1 MSMLTQ
7 RSVQPAVRPT
17 NVKGVDRTPALDVSK
32 VKIVPLPRR
41 NDDIYMRGRRRP
53 RA

>member
-1 MSMLTQ
+1 MSTLTK
-7 RSVQPAVRPT
+7 
-17 NVKGVDRTPALDVSK
+17 KGVQFKSANEKNRSQTSTLDMDR

-41 NDDIYMRGRRRP
+41 NDDIYMRGVRRR